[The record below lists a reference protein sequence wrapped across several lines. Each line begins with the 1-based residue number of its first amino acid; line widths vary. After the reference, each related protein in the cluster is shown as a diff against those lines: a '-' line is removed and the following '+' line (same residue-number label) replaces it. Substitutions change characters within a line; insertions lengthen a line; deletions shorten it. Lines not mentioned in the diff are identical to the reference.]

1 MTATERPDL
10 LLTGKMVPV
19 VEEGVDKNFTV
30 HRLANAKDRDAFL
43 EEVSPRIRAIAT
55 GGQFSVAAAMMGKM
69 PKLEIVANFGVG
81 YDSVDAKWAGEHGIV
96 VTNSPDV
103 LNDEVADTT
112 VALLLNTLREL
123 PQAEKYLRAG
133 KWLEKPYP
141 LTNTLRDRTIGIV
154 GMGRIGKVIAKRLA
168 GFDRPIVYHSRKAAE
183 GVAYKHYPDL
193 IAMAKDVDVLIAIVP
208 GGPSTKNM
216 INADVLK
223 ALGSNGVLINV
234 ARGSVVDEE
243 ALIEALKNKT
253 ILSAGLD
260 VFAQEP
266 KVPQALIDMDHIVLL
281 PHVASATH
289 WTRRAM
295 GQLVLDNLVSWAA
308 GKGPVTPVKETP
320 WPPKKK

>member
-43 EEVSPRIRAIAT
+43 AEVSPRIRAIAT
-55 GGQFSVAAAMMGKM
+55 GGQFSVTAAMMEKM
-69 PKLEIVANFGVG
+69 PKLEIVSNFGVG

-112 VALLLNTLREL
+112 IALLLNTLREL

-133 KWLEKPYP
+133 KWPEKPYP

-154 GMGRIGKVIAKRLA
+154 GMGRIGKAIAKRLA
-168 GFDRPIVYHSRKAAE
+168 GFDRPIVYHSRKAAT

-216 INADVLK
+216 INAEVLK
-223 ALGSNGVLINV
+223 ALGPNGVLINV
-234 ARGSVVDEE
+234 ARGSVVDEG
-243 ALIEALKNKT
+243 ALIKALQDKT

-308 GKGPVTPVKETP
+308 GKGPVTPVIETP